1 MEVRQATPE
10 EDAGDTGFTSG
21 KIIDAVAYLDHK
33 PALAL
38 QITSTVDKG
47 QRLKKMEELRS
58 RPFLRLAE
66 MKPQDPS
73 IPRVLVYVEA
83 KDIIE
88 LTSDFD
94 FSKPNQVGKQI
105 LESTISSLEFDLL
118 NTKNPEEIKRLGLL
132 LQMLRDKKDKSEKGA
147 HN

>member
-1 MEVRQATPE
+1 
-10 EDAGDTGFTSG
+10 
-21 KIIDAVAYLDHK
+21 
-33 PALAL
+33 
-38 QITSTVDKG
+38 
-47 QRLKKMEELRS
+47 
-58 RPFLRLAE
+58 